1 MESLDGIR
9 NRIALAMAGKRN
21 PWGPSGGDGGGDGEE
36 PGGESPTPAGGT
48 GDAPASDSPAGG
60 GEPRGPRN
68 PWLPGGGGGDGGN
81 TPGDRPRRSASID
94 DIFRNRDGQKRRPGG
109 GGGGGRGP
117 QFRLPERP
125 GGKSWF
131 PVALVAVG
139 ALWVGV
145 TSMHFIQTGEQGIV
159 TWFGGKY
166 SRTLQ
171 NGAQFTLPWPIQ
183 SVDVENVTEIR
194 RFPIPGG
201 EEENLVL
208 TADQNLVNLTYQ
220 VRWNIADLVQYR
232 FQMADPEDTL
242 REIAEA
248 TMRSAVAEQN
258 LDDVLGGA
266 GVGLIE
272 GQVRERMQARLDA
285 FRSGIEV
292 QGIDVMKADAPA
304 EVIEAFNDVLAARQ
318 DAERN
323 RNDARRYEQ
332 QVLAQAQGEAAAFNT
347 LYEQYRLAPEVTRRR
362 MYYET
367 MEQVLANTDKTVV
380 EAGGVT
386 PYLPLPELRR
396 TTPQP
401 GVSTSSEP
409 ASSASRTGGQ

>member
-1 MESLDGIR
+1 
-9 NRIALAMAGKRN
+9 MAGKRN
-21 PWGPSGGDGGGDGEE
+21 PWGSTGGSGGGDGGDE
-36 PGGESPTPAGGT
+36 PGKDGPAAG
-48 GDAPASDSPAGG
+48 GDAPGGSEPGSG
-60 GEPRGPRN
+60 GEPPRGPRN
-68 PWLPGGGGGDGGN
+68 PWLPGGGAGDGGN
-81 TPGDRPRRSASID
+81 APGDRPRRSASID
-94 DIFRNRDGQKRRPGG
+94 DIFRNRSGDRRRPGG
-109 GGGGGRGP
+109 GGGGRPP

-145 TSMHFIQTGEQGIV
+145 TSVHFIQAGEQGVV

-166 SRTLQ
+166 AKTLQ
-171 NGAQFTLPWPIQ
+171 TGAQLSLPWPIQ
-183 SVDVENVTEIR
+183 SVSVENVTEIR
-194 RFPIPGG
+194 RFQIPGG
-201 EEENLVL
+201 EEENLIL

-220 VRWNIADLVQYR
+220 VRWNISDLVQYR
-232 FQMADPEDTL
+232 FQLVDPEGTL

-248 TMRSAVAEQN
+248 TMRSAVAEQE
-258 LDDVLGGA
+258 LDEVLAGA
-266 GVGLIE
+266 GVGRIE
-272 GQVRERMQARLDA
+272 GQVREAMQDRLDA
-285 FRSGIEV
+285 FRSGITV

-304 EVIEAFNDVLAARQ
+304 QVIEAFNDVLAARQ

-332 QVLAQAQGEAAAFNT
+332 QLLAQAQGEAAAFNT
-347 LYEQYRLAPEVTRRR
+347 LYEQYRMAPEVTRRR

-396 TTPQP
+396 STPQ
-401 GVSTSSEP
+401 GVTTSAEPTSS
-409 ASSASRTGGQ
+409 ATRTGGQ

>member
-1 MESLDGIR
+1 MDGIR

-21 PWGPSGGDGGGDGEE
+21 PWGPSGGDGGNDGNE
-36 PGGESPTPAGGT
+36 PGSEGPAPTGGSGEDPDVAPQGDPAGGE
-48 GDAPASDSPAGG
+48 P
-60 GEPRGPRN
+60 PRGPRN
-68 PWLPGGGGGDGGN
+68 PWLPGGGEGGN
-81 TPGDRPRRSASID
+81 APGDRPRRSASID

-109 GGGGGRGP
+109 GGGGGGGP

-131 PVALVAVG
+131 PVALVAAG
-139 ALWVGV
+139 AIWIFA
-145 TSMHFIQTGEQGIV
+145 TSMHFIQTGEQSIV

-220 VRWNIADLVQYR
+220 VRWNISDLVQYR
-232 FQMADPEDTL
+232 FQMADPEGTL

-258 LDDVLGGA
+258 LDDVLAGA

-272 GQVRERMQARLDA
+272 SQVRERMQARLDA

-304 EVIEAFNDVLAARQ
+304 DVIEAFNDVLAARQ

-332 QVLAQAQGEAAAFNT
+332 QLLAQAQGEAAAFNT

-396 TTPQP
+396 SSPQAATT
-401 GVSTSSEP
+401 SAEP
-409 ASSASRTGGQ
+409 AQSATRTGGQ

>member
-1 MESLDGIR
+1 MERFDGIR

-21 PWGPSGGDGGGDGEE
+21 PWGSAGGSGGGSASGSGGDGGDDASGEGGPE
-36 PGGESPTPAGGT
+36 GESPVPE
-48 GDAPASDSPAGG
+48 DAPQGG
-60 GEPRGPRN
+60 SEPRGPRN
-68 PWLPGGGGGDGGN
+68 PWLPGGGEGGT

-109 GGGGGRGP
+109 GGGGGGRGP

-125 GGKSWF
+125 DGKSWF

-194 RFPIPGG
+194 RFAIPGG
-201 EEENLVL
+201 EEEKLVL

-220 VRWNIADLVQYR
+220 VRWNISDLVQYR
-232 FQMADPEDTL
+232 FQLANPDDTL

-266 GVGLIE
+266 GVGRIE
-272 GQVRERMQARLDA
+272 GQVREQMQARLDA
-285 FRSGIEV
+285 FRSGIAV

-304 EVIEAFNDVLAARQ
+304 QVIEAFNDVLAARQ

-323 RNDARRYEQ
+323 RNEARRYEQ
-332 QVLAQAQGEAAAFNT
+332 QVLAAAQGEAAAFNT

-362 MYYET
+362 LYYET
-367 MEQVLANTDKTVV
+367 MEEVLAHTDKTVV
-380 EAGGVT
+380 EAGGVQS
-386 PYLPLPELRR
+386 YLPLPEMRR
-396 TTPQP
+396 
-401 GVSTSSEP
+401 SSPRAAPTASAP
-409 ASSASRTGGQ
+409 ASPGGQ

>member
-1 MESLDGIR
+1 MDGIR

-21 PWGPSGGDGGGDGEE
+21 PWGSAGGSGGDDGDGQDGEGAST
-36 PGGESPTPAGGT
+36 GGTPAG
-48 GDAPASDSPAGG
+48 DQPAGG
-60 GEPRGPRN
+60 EPPRGPRN
-68 PWLPGGGGGDGGN
+68 PWLPGGGAGDGGN

-94 DIFRNRDGQKRRPGG
+94 DIFRTRNGERRRPGG

-139 ALWVGV
+139 AVWVMA
-145 TSMHFIQTGEQGIV
+145 TSVHFIQAGEQGVV

-166 SRTLQ
+166 AKTLQ
-171 NGAQFTLPWPIQ
+171 TGAQLSLPWPIQ
-183 SVDVENVTEIR
+183 AVSVENVTEIR
-194 RFPIPGG
+194 RFQIPGG
-201 EEENLVL
+201 DEENLIL

-220 VRWNIADLVQYR
+220 VRWNISDLVQYR
-232 FQMADPEDTL
+232 FQLVDPEGTL

-248 TMRSAVAEQN
+248 TMRSAVAEQE
-258 LDDVLGGA
+258 LDEVLAGA
-266 GVGLIE
+266 GVGRIE
-272 GQVRERMQARLDA
+272 GQVREAMQDRLDA
-285 FRSGIEV
+285 FRSGIAV
-292 QGIDVMKADAPA
+292 QGIDVMKADAPSQ
-304 EVIEAFNDVLAARQ
+304 VIEAFNDVLAARQ

-332 QVLAQAQGEAAAFNT
+332 QLLAQAQGEAAAFNT

-396 TTPQP
+396 STPQGP
-401 GVSTSSEP
+401 TTSAEP
-409 ASSASRTGGQ
+409 ASSATRTGGQ